1 MSRRDPRKSRPESI
15 GGLLPAAAR
24 ALGLE
29 EELRRGRRA
38 TAFRELLVALAP
50 HLAPDCALVS
60 VEHGQMIVEASTPA
74 AAQELH
80 LRGRE
85 IAIAFATWPGGER
98 TFGITARLG
107 PTRRP

>member
-1 MSRRDPRKSRPESI
+1 VNQREPRKTKPEAV
-15 GGLLPAAAR
+15 GRLLPEAAR

-29 EELRRGRRA
+29 EELRRGQRT
-38 TAFRELLVALAP
+38 TAFRALLVELAP
-50 HLAPDCALVS
+50 HLAADCSLIS

-85 IAIAFATWPGGER
+85 IATAFATWPGGER
-98 TFGITARLG
+98 TFGVTARIG
-107 PTRRP
+107 PARHP